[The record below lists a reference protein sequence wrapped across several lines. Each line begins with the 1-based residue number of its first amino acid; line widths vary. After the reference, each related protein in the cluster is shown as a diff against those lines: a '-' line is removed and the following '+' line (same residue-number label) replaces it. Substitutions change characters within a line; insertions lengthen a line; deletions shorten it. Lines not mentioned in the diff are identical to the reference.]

1 MSGNPADLSAREARA
16 LIGRKAL
23 SPVELAEACIARIE
37 TLDHAVNAIVAFD
50 FDGLRDGAR
59 AAERAVMAG
68 EALGPLHGLPVVVK
82 DMEDVA
88 GLPTTYGSEIYRDNR
103 PKIDGARVVAIRAAG
118 GLPFAKT
125 NVPEWS
131 AGANTRNRVY
141 GTTANPFDTTR
152 SCAGSSGGSAVAL
165 ALGYAPLATGSDMG
179 GSLRT
184 PAAYCGVVGFRPSPG
199 VVPDELRGMA
209 ALALSTYGPMG
220 RDVAD
225 AAHLLSVQS
234 RADGRDPLT
243 TVVGGRTAWRPGD
256 FARLPAI
263 DTSALRVAVTPDF
276 GFAPTSA
283 SVRWTFDAAI
293 AVLTPRFGI
302 LEAAHPDCAGAD
314 RIFSVLRAVSFLA
327 AFSDHVDKCPDLV
340 GPNVTANVMEGRG
353 YNARDVAQALTMQG
367 AYHRRWQEFF
377 GDVDI
382 VLSPVATVQPRDWH
396 ELAPA
401 EIDGRAME
409 SYYQW
414 LGLAYASTLAGHPS
428 ISIPCGTDAEGLPFG
443 LQIVGRRHDDLR
455 LLSIAAAIEA
465 AIGEERSFVAR
476 KPDYAVLRSA
486 SPLFSSAG
494 FLTLA

>member
-1 MSGNPADLSAREARA
+1 MSGDPADLSAREARA
-16 LIGRKAL
+16 LIGGRAL
-23 SPVELAEACIARIE
+23 SPVELAEACIDRIE
-37 TLDHAVNAIVAFD
+37 TLDHAVNAIVACD
-50 FDGLRDGAR
+50 LDALRDSAR

-88 GLPTTYGSEIYRDNR
+88 GLPTTYGSEIHRDNR
-103 PKIDGARVVAIRAAG
+103 PATDGARVAAIRAAG

-199 VVPDELRGMA
+199 VVPDEVRGMA

-225 AAHLLSVQS
+225 AALLLSVQAH
-234 RADGRDPLT
+234 ADGRDPLT
-243 TVVGGRTAWRPGD
+243 AVADGRTAWRSDD
-256 FARLPAI
+256 FARLPAS
-263 DTSALRVAVTPDF
+263 DLGRLRVAVTPDF

-283 SVRWTFDAAI
+283 AVRRTFDAAI
-293 AVLTPRFGI
+293 AALTSTFGAV
-302 LEAAHPDCAGAD
+302 EAAHPDCADAD
-314 RIFSVLRAVSFLA
+314 RIFAVLRAVYFLA
-327 AFSDHVDKCPDLV
+327 AYSDHVEARPELV
-340 GPNVTANVMEGRG
+340 GPNVTANVLEGRQYDAG
-353 YNARDVAQALTMQG
+353 DVARALAMQG
-367 AYHRRWQEFF
+367 AYHRRWQAFF

-382 VLSPVATVQPRDWH
+382 VLSPVATLQPRNWH
-396 ELAPA
+396 ELAPT
-401 EIDGRAME
+401 EIDGRAMQ

-428 ISIPCGTDAEGLPFG
+428 ISVPCGIDEEGLPFG

-455 LLSIAAAIEA
+455 LLSIAAAVQA
-465 AIGEERSFVAR
+465 AIGRT
-476 KPDYAVLRSA
+476 PDLDNRRPDLTALRTA
-486 SPLFSSAG
+486 PPLRETVG
-494 FLTLA
+494 FLDLT